1 MSFWTIRPPAYL
13 SGERPSVLAVD
24 PGKFT
29 GLLHLTGGDDTEG
42 MVGEEEYAPAL
53 EWCAALIGT
62 DAVDVV
68 VCETFT
74 ITAKTARNTQ
84 APWSLE
90 SIGVLRFLCRRAG
103 TPFILQAP
111 ALAKRGAV
119 NDRLKHAGWYV
130 PTGGGHS
137 ADAARHAYVF
147 YLNQRLLSP
156 PVLNM

>member
-1 MSFWTIRPPAYL
+1 MAFWSIQPPAYL
-13 SGERPSVLAVD
+13 EPVRPAVLAVD

-29 GLLHLTGGDDTEG
+29 GLLHLPAGEEGGT
-42 MVGEEEYAPAL
+42 VGEEGYAQAL
-53 EWCAALIGT
+53 EWCAARIGT

-103 TPFILQAP
+103 TPFVLQAP
-111 ALAKRGAV
+111 AIAKRGAV

>member
-1 MSFWTIRPPAYL
+1 MAFWSIQPPPYL
-13 SGERPSVLAVD
+13 EPVRPSVLAVD

-29 GLLHLTGGDDTEG
+29 GLLHLPKGGEG
-42 MVGEEEYAPAL
+42 GTVGEEGYAPAL